1 MASRFPNS
9 QHQRPPPP
17 YPNTGGRG
25 GATRGG
31 GGQTFSTRGRG
42 ASASAGGFSSSS
54 GSTGS
59 QSAHPI
65 VSNVTTSSSS
75 SSASPAN
82 SSTPSTVTGSTS
94 APPLVQT
101 STTTQSTT
109 TAPSGPQQTQV
120 NESKILS
127 NPNPVCLCKIGQG
140 TIQDIVSMTQ
150 ELFTYLKMITPAN
163 TTTLATP
170 AHYPGVLPIAV
181 AQEKAAKAEELLKEI
196 NLLFKKLK
204 VIYKNLQPIPNVND
218 DQGGL
223 LLDIDM
229 TEDLIPMKRKK
240 VGSDGE
246 PDVDEIMRKKKFE
259 SQAYMQAARE
269 LAEVKEKLRGINESL
284 KSIIDDTRT
293 TIWEINSMLGMRK
306 LGS

>member
-120 NESKILS
+120 NGEGKIGRLRHWMQVETGHLHSSTVNLDTLFAPAESKILS

-170 AHYPGVLPIAV
+170 AHYPG
-181 AQEKAAKAEELLKEI
+181 
-196 NLLFKKLK
+196 
-204 VIYKNLQPIPNVND
+204 
-218 DQGGL
+218 
-223 LLDIDM
+223 
-229 TEDLIPMKRKK
+229 
-240 VGSDGE
+240 
-246 PDVDEIMRKKKFE
+246 
-259 SQAYMQAARE
+259 
-269 LAEVKEKLRGINESL
+269 
-284 KSIIDDTRT
+284 
-293 TIWEINSMLGMRK
+293 MLCLM
-306 LGS
+306 